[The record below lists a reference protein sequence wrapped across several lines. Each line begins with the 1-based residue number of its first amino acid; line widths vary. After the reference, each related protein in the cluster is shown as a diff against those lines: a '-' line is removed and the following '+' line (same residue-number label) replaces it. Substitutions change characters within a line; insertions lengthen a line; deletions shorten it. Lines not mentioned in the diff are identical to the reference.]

1 MPNSF
6 WLPPECREGDFVI
19 FPSEE
24 KHHIQNVLRLKP
36 GDKVRVLWK
45 NFRLEVELQPGEVCR
60 GLIVSS
66 TLIPSPSLSLD
77 LAQSLPKGRK
87 IEDTIK
93 LSSQIGLRKII
104 PFFSLRSVP
113 RWEKGKTETKIE
125 RWKKIA
131 IQESQVSG
139 FSPLEVENPLSF
151 KELMGYLPRYS
162 LGLFLWENAS
172 FFLRDIVKDWESPGT
187 VLLVVGPEGGFA
199 PKEAEEAKR
208 AGFQIVS
215 LGERIFRTEIAGVI
229 ASIFLMSHWGGLG
242 G

>member
-19 FPSEE
+19 FPPEE
-24 KHHIQNVLRLKP
+24 RHHIQNVLRLRS
-36 GDKVRVLWK
+36 GDKVQVLWK
-45 NFRLEVELQPGEVCR
+45 NFRLEVELQMGEVLK

-66 TLIPSPSLSLD
+66 TIIPPPSLSLD
-77 LAQSLPKGRK
+77 LAQSLPKGKK

-113 RWEKGKTETKIE
+113 RWEEGKTETKIE
-125 RWKKIA
+125 RWRKIA

-139 FSPLEVENPLSF
+139 FPPLEVENPLSF
-151 KELMGYLPRYS
+151 KELMGYLPSYK

-172 FFLRDIVKDWESPGT
+172 FSLRKIVRERENPGD

-199 PKEAEEAKR
+199 PEEAEEAER
-208 AGFQIVS
+208 AGFEIVS